1 MAQPSRVRTTVAL
14 LAPALL
20 LLVLYVGV
28 AWLVGRQLPTHATVA
43 GVHLGGMTPQAAR
56 ERLAAKLAD
65 EADEPVTF
73 DLAGTIVRHTPARIG
88 LSVDL
93 DATFAGVT
101 GFSLDPRRVWAG
113 LNGGGPI
120 PLRNQVDIAWAT
132 KALAADISSVER
144 PVTEAAVTLTS
155 GRVETV
161 RPREGLSVDLPA
173 ALEQLRT
180 HWPEQTRVVAPVRRV
195 QPQVSTA
202 AFDAAVTGVARPA
215 VAEPLVVVLGRRE
228 TSVPVKD
235 FAPALS
241 MVAASGTLELRVEG
255 APLAAALRDWV
266 AGLET
271 DPVDATV
278 RMVAGRPAV
287 VPAEAGRRLDE
298 RATAARALVALTA
311 PAGRAPTRRAAIVTT
326 ATPAPVGTD
335 EARAWGV
342 EHRLARVTLPDAV
355 AGLPAPDAQRANVA
369 TAVAALT
376 GEQGRLLRPGESVSL
391 IQVLGDPAGRY
402 PDAPEPTA
410 QGARWQPGGGLSQLA
425 SALYAAAWDAGL
437 DVGSRRPHEVHL
449 PGYPEG
455 LDAVYGWPDADVTL
469 SNPGPGA
476 VLVQASTGGGS
487 LEVALWGRRDSVV
500 TSQVG
505 PRLNLVSPVPAPD
518 PGAGGTLGCVEQP
531 LAADG
536 FDVEVRRRVVRG
548 RTELPAQTEVVHY
561 AALQPVRCTASGA
574 WVDPGV
580 PAPGAAPEPGAFG

>member
-1 MAQPSRVRTTVAL
+1 MAQPSRARTTAAL
-14 LAPALL
+14 LAPAIL

-73 DLAGTIVRHTPARIG
+73 DFAGTLVQHTPARIG

-120 PLRNQVDIAWAT
+120 PLRNRVDTAWAAQT
-132 KALAADISSVER
+132 LAADMARVER

-161 RPREGLSVDLPA
+161 RPREGLTLDLPA
-173 ALEQLRT
+173 TLERLRT
-180 HWPEQTRVVAPVRRV
+180 GWPQETRVVAPVQRI
-195 QPQVSTA
+195 QPQVSPA
-202 AFDAAVTGVARPA
+202 AFDAAVTDVARPA

-228 TSVPVKD
+228 TTVPVKD

-241 MVAASGTLELRVEG
+241 MVTDAGTLALRVEG
-255 APLAAALRDWV
+255 APLAAALRDRV

-278 RMVAGRPAV
+278 RMVSGRPAV

-298 RATAARALVALTA
+298 RATAAQALVALTA
-311 PAGRAPTRRAAIVTT
+311 PAGHAPTRRAAIVTT
-326 ATPAPVGTD
+326 ATPAPLGTD
-335 EARAWGV
+335 EVRAWGV
-342 EHRLARVTLPDAV
+342 EHRLARIALPDAV
-355 AGLPAPDAQRANVA
+355 DGLPAPDAQRANVA

-376 GEQGRLLRPGESVSL
+376 GAQGLLLRPGESVSL
-391 IQVLGDPAGRY
+391 SRVLGDPAGRY
-402 PDAPEPTA
+402 PDAPEPGA

-425 SALYAAAWDAGL
+425 SALYAAGWTAGL
-437 DVGSRRPHEVHL
+437 EVGPRRPHEVYL

-476 VLVQASTGGGS
+476 VLVQASAGDGS

-505 PRLNLVSPVPAPD
+505 PRLNLVPPQPAAD
-518 PGAGGTLGCVEQP
+518 AGGGTLGCVEQP

-536 FDVEVRRRVVRG
+536 FDVEVQRRVVRG
-548 RTELPAQTEVVHY
+548 RTELPVQTQVVQY
-561 AALQPVRCTASGA
+561 AALQPVTCAASGA
-574 WVDPGV
+574 WADPSV
-580 PAPGAAPEPGAFG
+580 PPEPSPFG